1 MRRTRASRSSA
12 IGGQPATAVDEDRHG
27 ALDGEREDGLQP
39 LVAQR
44 EGLRARVQL
53 DAARPAV
60 EAALGFLERLRG
72 EVEADEGDELP
83 LGALRVRERAVVRHG
98 ERGLAVRLVEAEH
111 ERAAEPVAVER
122 PRELV
127 VVPDHPVDVVAEVR
141 VDVEEVCALGE
152 LAAELLVPRLDH
164 RPRPLE
170 RRHDR
175 RAFQTRG
182 GVIGSS

>member
-1 MRRTRASRSSA
+1 MPRA
-12 IGGQPATAVDEDRHG
+12 PT
-27 ALDGEREDGLQP
+27 
-39 LVAQR
+39 
-44 EGLRARVQL
+44 
-53 DAARPAV
+53 V
-60 EAALGFLERLRG
+60 EAASGFLERLRG

-83 LGALRVRERAVVRHG
+83 LGALRVRERAVVRNG
-98 ERGLAVRLVEAEH
+98 ECGLAVRLVEAEH
-111 ERAAEPVAVER
+111 ERAAKPVAVER

-127 VVPDHPVDVVAEVR
+127 VAADHPVDVVAEVR
-141 VDVEEVCALGE
+141 VDVEEVCPLGE